1 MNKKKASAGN
11 ERGCWL
17 SGWLILILLHSL
29 LSAGLIYYLRREPAG
44 NSPLWLAVLAAVAI
58 ANVVAVIA
66 IWNWKRWGL
75 VLYVIATIA
84 SIVVG
89 LMLTGTQLIVFQ
101 QIIPLVILGYLI
113 KDKWSRFGIET
124 R

>member
-1 MNKKKASAGN
+1 MKKTKKSAGN
-11 ERGCWL
+11 ERGGWL
-17 SGWLILILLHSL
+17 SAWLILILLHSL
-29 LSAGLIYYLRREPAG
+29 FSAWLIYYLRRGPSA
-44 NSPLWLAVLAAVAI
+44 NSSLWLALLAIVAI

-75 VLYVIATIA
+75 ILYAIGTIVGIVI
-84 SIVVG
+84 G

-113 KDKWSRFGIET
+113 KDKWARFGMGT